1 MTTND
6 RDTAQFAKF
15 RQSHAS
21 GRRKRPKIPHRDEGK
36 RFIVQADE
44 KLTAFLELES
54 PARIERV
61 RFAKR
66 DLRSVLRQKAR
77 ILSDCLF

>member
-1 MTTND
+1 M
-6 RDTAQFAKF
+6 AQFANV

-21 GRRKRPKIPHRDEGK
+21 GRRNRPKIPHRGEGK
-36 RFIVQADE
+36 RFVVQADE
-44 KLTAFLELES
+44 RLTAFVELES
-54 PARIERV
+54 PARFERV

-77 ILSDCLF
+77 II